1 MKKVF
6 PLEVE
11 GKKAPR
17 VIDSIKHEV
26 NKYLKRER
34 RKKLPEGVDYW
45 DFNCRVGSDS
55 ASAESAHVS
64 KVSAAVDNISELGG
78 PSVYIEIISTQG
90 RRNRK
95 DSTNKSIKKE
105 SKKA

>member
-1 MKKVF
+1 MKKIF

-11 GKKAPR
+11 GKKTPR

-34 RKKLPEGVDYW
+34 RKKLPAGVDYW
-45 DFNCRVGSDS
+45 DFDCRVGADN
-55 ASAESAHVS
+55 ASSEPTHVT
-64 KVSAAVDNISELGG
+64 KVSAAVDKIVETGVS
-78 PSVYIEIISTQG
+78 SVYIEILSKQG
-90 RRNRK
+90 RRIRK
-95 DSTNKSIKKE
+95 DPTNVSVNKE

>member
-11 GKKAPR
+11 GKKTPR

-34 RKKLPEGVDYW
+34 RKRLPAGVDYW
-45 DFNCRVGSDS
+45 DFDCRVGTESDS
-55 ASAESAHVS
+55 AEVIHLTKISAEID
-64 KVSAAVDNISELGG
+64 KISEQGV
-78 PSVYIEIISTQG
+78 PSVYIEILSKQG
-90 RRNRK
+90 RRKRK
-95 DSTNKSIKKE
+95 APSDKPAPNT
-105 SKKA
+105 SKKI